1 MDSETYQKV
10 MDQMKELSGTIQKK
24 KDNEENKRKDNQE
37 TNEKKK

>member
-24 KDNEENKRKDNQE
+24 KENEKKDNQN